1 MPIDRI
7 HRRDIAARLT
17 VIARESGAPSAG
29 LARGALIQC
38 LAWAMQ
44 AGMAETNP
52 AIDTPSPAGARPR
65 DRVLSDDELG
75 AIWRAATEP
84 EVGPGGL
91 TPCPSCR

>member
-1 MPIDRI
+1 
-7 HRRDIAARLT
+7 
-17 VIARESGAPSAG
+17 
-29 LARGALIQC
+29 
-38 LAWAMQ
+38 
-44 AGMAETNP
+44 MAETNP
-52 AIDTPSPAGARPR
+52 AIDTPSPADARPR